1 MVGRDTLSKG
11 ELDLSLILPAL
22 RSSEYKGKL
31 ELELFERDVKGRD
44 PVALINPFSDEIRQ
58 IFRP

>member
-1 MVGRDTLSKG
+1 VVGRDILSQG

-44 PVALINPFSDEIRQ
+44 PVALINLFSDEIRQ